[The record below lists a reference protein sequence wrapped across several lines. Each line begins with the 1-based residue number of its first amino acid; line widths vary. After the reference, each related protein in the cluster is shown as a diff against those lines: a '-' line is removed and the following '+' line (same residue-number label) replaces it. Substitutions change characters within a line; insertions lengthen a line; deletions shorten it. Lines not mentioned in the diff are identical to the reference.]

1 LDGAIHHSTAV
12 LSVLLSH
19 FFKNFYHIDFNLAIE
34 TTMKQWII
42 SICLLIAATAAQSES
57 LPRAEIKTSMGTI
70 VIELDPN
77 KAPHSVENFISYAK
91 EGFYEGTVFHRVI
104 KDFMIQGGGYSPD
117 LQKKPTHPAIVN
129 EAQNGLKNLRGTV
142 AMARGGDPNSA
153 TAQFFINVKD
163 NVNLDFKDATPSG
176 AGYSV
181 FGKVVQGLDVVDAIQ
196 HVETGA
202 GGSFSKDVPATPI
215 VIEKITLKNV
225 PAALGK
231 TEAKTETKSEPKKA
245 AEPVKTEQPKE
256 VKAEVKEPA
265 KAPEPVKTPEVAKA
279 APKAEPAKVE
289 VAKPAESKPEA
300 SMSALAKP
308 NTAMA
313 EVKEPAPKKVSAPAK
328 KPAQTAPDKPTSPD
342 KPEPSPTN

>member
-1 LDGAIHHSTAV
+1 
-12 LSVLLSH
+12 
-19 FFKNFYHIDFNLAIE
+19 
-34 TTMKQWII
+34 MKQWII

-57 LPRAEIKTSMGTI
+57 LPRAELKTSMGTI

-142 AMARGGDPNSA
+142 AMARGSDPNSA

-163 NVNLDFKDATPSG
+163 NANLDFKDATPSG

-196 HVETGA
+196 RVETGA
-202 GGSFSKDVPATPI
+202 GGSFSKDVPATPML
-215 VIEKITLKNV
+215 IEKITLKNV
-225 PAALGK
+225 PASLSK

-308 NTAMA
+308 NTAVA

>member
-1 LDGAIHHSTAV
+1 
-12 LSVLLSH
+12 
-19 FFKNFYHIDFNLAIE
+19 
-34 TTMKQWII
+34 MKQWII

-142 AMARGGDPNSA
+142 AMARVSDPNSA

-163 NVNLDFKDATPSG
+163 NANLDFKDATPAG

-181 FGKVVQGLDVVDAIQ
+181 FGKVVQGLEVVDAIQ

-202 GGSFSKDVPATPI
+202 GGSFSKDVPITPV

-225 PAALGK
+225 PASLGK
-231 TEAKTETKSEPKKA
+231 VEAKKA
-245 AEPVKTEQPKE
+245 AEAVVKAEPVKTEQAKE
-256 VKAEVKEPA
+256 TKAEVKEA
-265 KAPEPVKTPEVAKA
+265 VKTPEPVKPEVAKA

-289 VAKPAESKPEA
+289 KPAESKPEA

-308 NTAMA
+308 NTAVA
-313 EVKEPAPKKVSAPAK
+313 EVKDPAPKKVSTPAK
-328 KPAQTAPDKPTSPD
+328 KSAQPAPDKPTSPD

>member
-1 LDGAIHHSTAV
+1 
-12 LSVLLSH
+12 
-19 FFKNFYHIDFNLAIE
+19 
-34 TTMKQWII
+34 MKQWII

-57 LPRAEIKTSMGTI
+57 LPRAELKTSMGTI
-70 VIELDPN
+70 VIELDLN

-142 AMARGGDPNSA
+142 AMARGSDPHSA

-163 NVNLDFKDATPSG
+163 NANLDFRDATPAG

-181 FGKVVQGLDVVDAIQ
+181 FGKVIQGLDVVDAIQ

-202 GGSFSKDVPATPI
+202 GGSFTKDVPATPV
-215 VIEKITLKNV
+215 VIEKVTLKNV

-231 TEAKTETKSEPKKA
+231 IEAKTETKSEPKKA
-245 AEPVKTEQPKE
+245 AEPVAKAEPVKTEQPKE
-256 VKAEVKEPA
+256 VKAEAKEAVKTPEPA
-265 KAPEPVKTPEVAKA
+265 KTPEVAKA
-279 APKAEPAKVE
+279 APKVEPAKVE

-300 SMSALAKP
+300 SMSTLAKP
-308 NTAMA
+308 NTAVA
-313 EVKEPAPKKVSAPAK
+313 EVKDPAAKKVSAPAK
-328 KPAQTAPDKPTSPD
+328 KPAQPAPDKPTSPD

>member
-1 LDGAIHHSTAV
+1 
-12 LSVLLSH
+12 
-19 FFKNFYHIDFNLAIE
+19 
-34 TTMKQWII
+34 MKQWII

-57 LPRAEIKTSMGTI
+57 LPRAELKTSMGNI
-70 VIELDPN
+70 VIELDLN

-104 KDFMIQGGGYSPD
+104 KDFMVQGGGYSPD

-142 AMARGGDPNSA
+142 AMARGSDPNSA

-163 NVNLDFKDATPSG
+163 NANLDFKDATPAG

-181 FGKVVQGLDVVDAIQ
+181 FGKVIQGLDVVDAIQ

-202 GGSFSKDVPATPI
+202 AGNFAKDVPVTPI
-215 VIEKITLKNV
+215 IIEKITLKNV
-225 PAALGK
+225 PASLGK
-231 TEAKTETKSEPKKA
+231 TEPKVEPKKA
-245 AEPVKTEQPKE
+245 PEPVAKSEPAKTEQPKE
-256 VKAEVKEPA
+256 VKAETKEPA

-289 VAKPAESKPEA
+289 KTEAAKPAESKPEA

-308 NTAMA
+308 NTAVA
-313 EVKEPAPKKVSAPAK
+313 EVKDPAAKKVTAPAK
-328 KPAQTAPDKPTSPD
+328 KPAQPAPDKPTSPD

>member
-19 FFKNFYHIDFNLAIE
+19 SFKNFYHIDFNLAIE

-42 SICLLIAATAAQSES
+42 SICLLIAATSAHSES
-57 LPRAEIKTSMGTI
+57 LPRVELKTSMGTI
-70 VIELDPN
+70 VLELDPN

-163 NVNLDFKDATPSG
+163 NANLDFKDATPAG

-181 FGKVVQGLDVVDAIQ
+181 FGKVIQGLDVVDAIQ

-202 GGSFSKDVPATPI
+202 GGSFTKDVPATPI

-225 PAALGK
+225 PASLGK
-231 TEAKTETKSEPKKA
+231 TEAKTEPKKA
-245 AEPVKTEQPKE
+245 AEPIAKTEPVKTEQPKE
-256 VKAEVKEPA
+256 VKTEVKEAA
-265 KAPEPVKTPEVAKA
+265 KTPEPVKTPEVAKV
-279 APKAEPAKVE
+279 APKTEPAKVE
-289 VAKPAESKPEA
+289 KPAESKPET
-300 SMSALAKP
+300 SMSALAKTP
-308 NTAMA
+308 VA
-313 EVKEPAPKKVSAPAK
+313 EAPVAKKVSAPAK
-328 KPAQTAPDKPTSPD
+328 KSAQPAPDKPTSPD
-342 KPEPSPTN
+342 KPEPTPIN

>member
-1 LDGAIHHSTAV
+1 
-12 LSVLLSH
+12 
-19 FFKNFYHIDFNLAIE
+19 
-34 TTMKQWII
+34 MKQWII

-70 VIELDPN
+70 VLELDLN

-153 TAQFFINVKD
+153 TSQFFINVKD

-181 FGKVVQGLDVVDAIQ
+181 FGKVVQGLDVVDMIQ
-196 HVETGA
+196 RVETGA
-202 GGSFSKDVPATPI
+202 GGSFTKDVPATPI
-215 VIEKITLKNV
+215 VIEKITLKHV

-265 KAPEPVKTPEVAKA
+265 KIPEPVKTPEIAKA
-279 APKAEPAKVE
+279 APAKVE

-308 NTAMA
+308 NTSVA
-313 EVKEPAPKKVSAPAK
+313 EVKDPAAKKVSAPAK
-328 KPAQTAPDKPTSPD
+328 KPAQTASDKPTSPD

>member
-1 LDGAIHHSTAV
+1 
-12 LSVLLSH
+12 
-19 FFKNFYHIDFNLAIE
+19 
-34 TTMKQWII
+34 MKQWII

-256 VKAEVKEPA
+256 VKAEV
-265 KAPEPVKTPEVAKA
+265 
-279 APKAEPAKVE
+279 
-289 VAKPAESKPEA
+289 
-300 SMSALAKP
+300 
-308 NTAMA
+308 
-313 EVKEPAPKKVSAPAK
+313 
-328 KPAQTAPDKPTSPD
+328 
-342 KPEPSPTN
+342 

>member
-1 LDGAIHHSTAV
+1 
-12 LSVLLSH
+12 
-19 FFKNFYHIDFNLAIE
+19 
-34 TTMKQWII
+34 MKQWII

-104 KDFMIQGGGYSPD
+104 KEFMIQGGGYSPD
-117 LQKKPTHPAIVN
+117 LQKKPTHSAIVN
-129 EAQNGLKNLRGTV
+129 EAQNGLKNLRGTL

-163 NVNLDFKDATPSG
+163 NANLDFKDATPSG

-181 FGKVVQGLDVVDAIQ
+181 FGKVVQGLEVVDAIQ

-202 GGSFSKDVPATPI
+202 GGSFTKDVPATPI

-225 PAALGK
+225 PASLGK

-245 AEPVKTEQPKE
+245 AEPVAKTEPTKTEPTKE
-256 VKAEVKEPA
+256 VKAEKAEIKEVAKTSEPA
-265 KAPEPVKTPEVAKA
+265 KVPEVAKT

-300 SMSALAKP
+300 SISALAKP
-308 NTAMA
+308 NTTVA
-313 EVKEPAPKKVSAPAK
+313 EVKEPAAKKVSAPAK
-328 KPAQTAPDKPTSPD
+328 KSAQVAADKPTSPD